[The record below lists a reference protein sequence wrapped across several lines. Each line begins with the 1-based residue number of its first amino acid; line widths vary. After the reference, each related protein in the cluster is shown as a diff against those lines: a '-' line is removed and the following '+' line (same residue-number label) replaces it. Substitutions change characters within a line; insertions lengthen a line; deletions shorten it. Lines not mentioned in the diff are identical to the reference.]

1 MCQISDRFF
10 SAVRT
15 LSGDG
20 PIKQRLVS
28 AYKEYLEDLRDE
40 QIPESIRPKFESLKQ
55 AVNAVGPANGE
66 SAVHASVRKMSP
78 VDAQRYATSILLML
92 SELVRVK
99 GNGERLAFV
108 KVSRPVA
115 ETVPARP
122 GRHPAAQHGELSR
135 QDRG

>member
-20 PIKQRLVS
+20 PIKPRLLS
-28 AYKEYLEDLRDE
+28 AYKEHLEDLRDE
-40 QIPESIRPKFESLKQ
+40 QVPEAIRQKFESLRQ
-55 AVNAVGPANGE
+55 ALTAVGPANGE
-66 SAVHASVRKMSP
+66 STVHASVRKMSP

-99 GNGERLAFV
+99 GSGERLSFA
-108 KVSRPVA
+108 KPSRPVVA
-115 ETVPARP
+115 NDPQIP
-122 GRHPAAQHGELSR
+122 GVIQLRNNAN
-135 QDRG
+135 

>member
-20 PIKQRLVS
+20 PIKHRLAS
-28 AYKEYLEDLRDE
+28 AYKEHLEDLHEDQVPDSVR
-40 QIPESIRPKFESLKQ
+40 SKFESLRQ
-55 AVNAVGPANGE
+55 AMTAVGPANGE
-66 SAVHASVRKMSP
+66 TAVQASVRKMSP

-99 GNGERLAFV
+99 NSGERLAFV
-108 KVSRPVA
+108 KPNRSPVVA
-115 ETVPARP
+115 SEPQVPGVIQLRNTA
-122 GRHPAAQHGELSR
+122 G
-135 QDRG
+135 

>member
-20 PIKQRLVS
+20 PIKQRLLS
-28 AYKEYLEDLRDE
+28 AYKEHLEDLRDE
-40 QIPESIRPKFESLKQ
+40 QVPEAIRQKFESLRQ
-55 AVNAVGPANGE
+55 ALTAVGPANGE
-66 SAVHASVRKMSP
+66 STVHASVRKMSP

-99 GNGERLAFV
+99 GSGERLSFS
-108 KVSRPVA
+108 KPSRPVVA
-115 ETVPARP
+115 NDPQIP
-122 GRHPAAQHGELSR
+122 GVIQLRNNAN
-135 QDRG
+135 